1 MNVMHV
7 PDDSETG
14 YILEVDLEYSDDLHD
29 NHSDYPLAPKNKI
42 ITKKNAISSYSYAQ
56 RKVGI
61 ERKLL

>member
-42 ITKKNAISSYSYAQ
+42 ITKKKCY
-56 RKVGI
+56 
-61 ERKLL
+61 LLILLCSKKSWH